1 MGFERFGTQ
10 LLSPSQNWLSLQR
23 NMRHVKPL
31 KLRVKKSDVSPKT
44 APRSPAFS
52 QALTNAR
59 SYAKDP
65 ERLRQLFK
73 EAAKK
78 VPTIPKEPFK
88 DLWAYFQAMLRLI
101 RAYYGRDYRNIS
113 MQNLVMIVGAIIYIL
128 NPFDL
133 IPDWIAGLG
142 FADDAVVLAFA
153 VRQTRQTLDDF
164 MSWELAS
171 RERPAL

>member
-1 MGFERFGTQ
+1 MT
-10 LLSPSQNWLSLQR
+10 
-23 NMRHVKPL
+23 
-31 KLRVKKSDVSPKT
+31 D
-44 APRSPAFS
+44 
-52 QALTNAR
+52 AR

-73 EAAKK
+73 EAVKK
-78 VPTIPKEPFK
+78 ASTIPREPFK

-101 RAYYGRDYRNIS
+101 RAYYRREYRNIP

-142 FADDAVVLAFA
+142 FTQDAAVLAFA
-153 VRQTRQTLDDF
+153 VRQSSQALADF
-164 MSWELAS
+164 I
-171 RERPAL
+171 P

>member
-1 MGFERFGTQ
+1 MRREREPKSR
-10 LLSPSQNWLSLQR
+10 LAKSLSA
-23 NMRHVKPL
+23 L
-31 KLRVKKSDVSPKT
+31 KKDDVFSKR

-52 QALTNAR
+52 QAMTNAR

-73 EAAKK
+73 EAVKK
-78 VPTIPKEPFK
+78 APTIPREPFK

-101 RAYYGRDYRNIS
+101 RAYYRREYRNVPLQS
-113 MQNLVMIVGAIIYIL
+113 LVMIVGAIIYIL

-153 VRQTRQTLDDF
+153 VRRTRQTLDDF
-164 MSWELAS
+164 MTWEIGS
-171 RERPAL
+171 RERPTP

>member
-1 MGFERFGTQ
+1 MRCARQPKSRAEKSTSSPKRDD
-10 LLSPSQNWLSLQR
+10 LSP
-23 NMRHVKPL
+23 
-31 KLRVKKSDVSPKT
+31 KS

-73 EAAKK
+73 EAVKK
-78 VPTIPKEPFK
+78 APTIPKDPFK

-101 RAYYGRDYRNIS
+101 RAYYRREYRNIS

-142 FADDAVVLAFA
+142 FADDAVVLALA
-153 VRQTRQTLDDF
+153 VRRTRQTLDDF
-164 MSWELAS
+164 MTWEIAS
-171 RERPAL
+171 RERPTP

>member
-1 MGFERFGTQ
+1 MRRARQPKLRAEKSTSSPKRDD
-10 LLSPSQNWLSLQR
+10 LSP
-23 NMRHVKPL
+23 
-31 KLRVKKSDVSPKT
+31 KS

-73 EAAKK
+73 EAIKK
-78 VPTIPKEPFK
+78 APTIPKDPFK

-101 RAYYGRDYRNIS
+101 RAYYRREYRNIP

-153 VRQTRQTLDDF
+153 VRRTRQTLDDF
-164 MSWELAS
+164 MTWEIAS
-171 RERPAL
+171 RERPTP

>member
-1 MGFERFGTQ
+1 MRREREPKS
-10 LLSPSQNWLSLQR
+10 LSALE
-23 NMRHVKPL
+23 KD
-31 KLRVKKSDVSPKT
+31 DVSPKS

-73 EAAKK
+73 EAVKK
-78 VPTIPKEPFK
+78 APTIPRDPFK

-101 RAYYGRDYRNIS
+101 RAYYRREYRNVPL
-113 MQNLVMIVGAIIYIL
+113 QNLVMIVGAIIYIL

-164 MSWELAS
+164 MTWEIAS
-171 RERPAL
+171 RRRPAP

>member
-1 MGFERFGTQ
+1 LALTITG
-10 LLSPSQNWLSLQR
+10 S
-23 NMRHVKPL
+23 MRRARQP
-31 KLRVKKSDVSPKT
+31 KSRAEDEASPKS

-52 QALTNAR
+52 QALSNAR

-73 EAAKK
+73 EAVKK
-78 VPTIPKEPFK
+78 APTIPRDPFK

-101 RAYYGRDYRNIS
+101 RAYYRREYRNVS
-113 MQNLVMIVGAIIYIL
+113 LQNLVMIVGAIIYIL

-164 MSWELAS
+164 MTWEMAS
-171 RERPAL
+171 HGRPSP

>member
-1 MGFERFGTQ
+1 MKRDMRRARQPKSAAGNQHQ
-10 LLSPSQNWLSLQR
+10 LP
-23 NMRHVKPL
+23 
-31 KLRVKKSDVSPKT
+31 KKDDPAPKS

-52 QALTNAR
+52 QAMTDAR

-73 EAAKK
+73 EAVKK
-78 VPTIPKEPFK
+78 ASTIPRDPFK

-101 RAYYGRDYRNIS
+101 RAYYRRDYRNVPL
-113 MQNLVMIVGAIIYIL
+113 QNLVMIVGAIIYIL

-153 VRQTRQTLDDF
+153 VRQTRQTLDEF
-164 MSWELAS
+164 MTWEIAS
-171 RERPAL
+171 RERPVP

>member
-1 MGFERFGTQ
+1 MRRARGSKS
-10 LLSPSQNWLSLQR
+10 LSAR
-23 NMRHVKPL
+23 
-31 KLRVKKSDVSPKT
+31 KKDGVSSKN

-59 SYAKDP
+59 AFAKDP
-65 ERLRQLFK
+65 ERLRQLFR
-73 EAAKK
+73 EAVKK
-78 VPTIPKEPFK
+78 APTIPREPFK

-101 RAYYGRDYRNIS
+101 RAYYRREYRNVPL
-113 MQNLVMIVGAIIYIL
+113 QNLVMIIGAIIYIL

-142 FADDAVVLAFA
+142 FADDAVILAFA

-164 MSWELAS
+164 MTWEIAS
-171 RERPAL
+171 RGRPTP

>member
-1 MGFERFGTQ
+1 MRRER
-10 LLSPSQNWLSLQR
+10 R
-23 NMRHVKPL
+23 L
-31 KLRVKKSDVSPKT
+31 KSRAEDEASPKG

-73 EAAKK
+73 EAVKK
-78 VPTIPKEPFK
+78 APTIPREPFK
-88 DLWAYFQAMLRLI
+88 ELWAYFQAMLRLI
-101 RAYYGRDYRNIS
+101 RAYYRREYRNVS
-113 MQNLVMIVGAIIYIL
+113 LQNLVMIIGAIIYIL

-164 MSWELAS
+164 MTWEIKS
-171 RERPAL
+171 RARPTP

>member
-1 MGFERFGTQ
+1 MRRLRKSRSPGKK
-10 LLSPSQNWLSLQR
+10 LSA
-23 NMRHVKPL
+23 
-31 KLRVKKSDVSPKT
+31 KSDLSAER

-52 QALTNAR
+52 QALTDAR

-73 EAAKK
+73 EAVKK
-78 VPTIPKEPFK
+78 AATMRKDPFK

-101 RAYYGRDYRNIS
+101 RAYYRREYRHVS
-113 MQNLVMIVGAIIYIL
+113 LQNLVMIVGAIIYIV

-164 MSWELAS
+164 MAWETRP
-171 RERPAL
+171 RERSTS

>member
-1 MGFERFGTQ
+1 MRRARQPKSAAGNQHQ
-10 LLSPSQNWLSLQR
+10 LP
-23 NMRHVKPL
+23 
-31 KLRVKKSDVSPKT
+31 KKDNLAPKS

-52 QALTNAR
+52 QAMTDAR

-73 EAAKK
+73 EAVKK
-78 VPTIPKEPFK
+78 ASTIPRDPFK

-101 RAYYGRDYRNIS
+101 RAYYRREYRNVPL
-113 MQNLVMIVGAIIYIL
+113 QNLVMIVGAIIYIL

-153 VRQTRQTLDDF
+153 VRQSRQTLDEF
-164 MSWELAS
+164 MTWEIAS
-171 RERPAL
+171 RERPVP

>member
-1 MGFERFGTQ
+1 
-10 LLSPSQNWLSLQR
+10 
-23 NMRHVKPL
+23 MR
-31 KLRVKKSDVSPKT
+31 RARQSKSRAEDKASPKG

-52 QALTNAR
+52 QALTDAR
-59 SYAKDP
+59 LYAKDP

-73 EAAKK
+73 EAVKI
-78 VPTIPKEPFK
+78 VPTIPRERFK

-101 RAYYGRDYRNIS
+101 RAYYRREYRHVS
-113 MQNLVMIVGAIIYIL
+113 LQNLVMIVGAIIYIL

-164 MSWELAS
+164 MAWEIKS
-171 RERPAL
+171 RARPTP

>member
-1 MGFERFGTQ
+1 
-10 LLSPSQNWLSLQR
+10 
-23 NMRHVKPL
+23 MRRGWKS
-31 KLRVKKSDVSPKT
+31 KSGASSSRKKDADS
-44 APRSPAFS
+44 AEGARRSPAFS

-59 SYAKDP
+59 LFAKNP
-65 ERLRQLFK
+65 EKLRQLFK
-73 EAAKK
+73 EAVKK
-78 VPTIPKEPFK
+78 APSIPREPFK

-101 RAYYGRDYRNIS
+101 RAYYRREYRNVPL
-113 MQNLVMIVGAIIYIL
+113 QNLVMIVGAIIYIL

-164 MSWELAS
+164 MTWEIRS
-171 RERPAL
+171 RERPVG

>member
-1 MGFERFGTQ
+1 
-10 LLSPSQNWLSLQR
+10 
-23 NMRHVKPL
+23 MR
-31 KLRVKKSDVSPKT
+31 RVRQPKSRAEKSVSAPRKDEASPKV

-52 QALTNAR
+52 QALTDAR

-73 EAAKK
+73 EAVKK
-78 VPTIPKEPFK
+78 SRTIPKDPFK

-101 RAYYGRDYRNIS
+101 RAYYRREYRNVPL
-113 MQNLVMIVGAIIYIL
+113 QNLVMIVGAIIYIL

-164 MSWELAS
+164 MTWEIAS
-171 RERPAL
+171 RERPVP